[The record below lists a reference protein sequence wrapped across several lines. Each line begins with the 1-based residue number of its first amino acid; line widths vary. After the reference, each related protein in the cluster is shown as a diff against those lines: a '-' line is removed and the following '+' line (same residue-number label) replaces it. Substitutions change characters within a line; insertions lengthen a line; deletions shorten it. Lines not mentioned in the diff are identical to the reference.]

1 MCVSLD
7 QGWHLK
13 SSPVLGTTPMGE
25 KGGLGL
31 HSLSPDVHGNWGRV
45 ISKCQASTY

>member
-7 QGWHLK
+7 QGWYLK
-13 SSPVLGTTPMGE
+13 SSPVLGTTPMRE

-31 HSLSPDVHGNWGRV
+31 HKPLSRRPWQLG
-45 ISKCQASTY
+45 